1 MNKKK
6 TLTLQD
12 IADELGITKMTVSRY
27 FREPERVAKA
37 TRERIANIVETQGFV
52 QNRAPALMSK
62 AISKT
67 IGVVIPSLSN
77 QVFSSLVEGVESI
90 TQPAGFDILLAHTGY
105 DPRVEERK
113 VAMLLSY
120 RVDGLILCETTHT
133 PKTINMIKQSGI
145 PAVEAMEIPD
155 APLDMAVGMDHR
167 QASYETVS
175 EMLKRDCR
183 HVIYLAAR
191 LDNRT
196 RLRQQGYEQAMWEA
210 GLTPSSVATPFHSS
224 FTQGQALM
232 RQALDNYSRVDGV
245 FCTNDD
251 LAIGAMQYCMEKGI
265 RIPADMAVVGFNALD
280 IGQAMKPKLTSVV
293 TPREEM
299 GNKSAQLLIDA
310 VNGKRSATSTYD
322 LGYSLTNG
330 NSW

>member
-145 PAVEAMEIPD
+145 PVVEAMEIEHVVGVGKYAQQRALKTLSKYDVEIHTVWHPSP
-155 APLDMAVGMDHR
+155 ASPLA
-167 QASYETVS
+167 
-175 EMLKRDCR
+175 
-183 HVIYLAAR
+183 
-191 LDNRT
+191 NRNGGADW
-196 RLRQQGYEQAMWEA
+196 RENV
-210 GLTPSSVATPFHSS
+210 SSVLRLIT
-224 FTQGQALM
+224 
-232 RQALDNYSRVDGV
+232 
-245 FCTNDD
+245 
-251 LAIGAMQYCMEKGI
+251 
-265 RIPADMAVVGFNALD
+265 AV
-280 IGQAMKPKLTSVV
+280 
-293 TPREEM
+293 
-299 GNKSAQLLIDA
+299 
-310 VNGKRSATSTYD
+310 
-322 LGYSLTNG
+322 
-330 NSW
+330 

>member
-1 MNKKK
+1 
-6 TLTLQD
+6 
-12 IADELGITKMTVSRY
+12 
-27 FREPERVAKA
+27 
-37 TRERIANIVETQGFV
+37 
-52 QNRAPALMSK
+52 
-62 AISKT
+62 
-67 IGVVIPSLSN
+67 
-77 QVFSSLVEGVESI
+77 
-90 TQPAGFDILLAHTGY
+90 
-105 DPRVEERK
+105 
-113 VAMLLSY
+113 
-120 RVDGLILCETTHT
+120 
-133 PKTINMIKQSGI
+133 
-145 PAVEAMEIPD
+145 
-155 APLDMAVGMDHR
+155 MAVGMDHR

-175 EMLKRDCR
+175 EMIKRGCR